1 MDLTNIREDYRKAK
15 LTRQVLLPDPF
26 DQFEKWMN
34 EAFHAQVSEP
44 NAMTLATATPLGAPS
59 LRTVLL
65 KTYDRRGMVFFTN
78 YGSRKSLE
86 IGENPQV
93 ALLFSWLDLERQIII
108 EGQAARIPA
117 AESLQ
122 YFTSRPRGSQIGAWC
137 SPQSSR
143 ITSRRLLLQEFAKMR
158 EKFEHG
164 EIPLPSFWGGYRVEP
179 RRFEFWQGRTNRLHD
194 RFEYLPE
201 KEKGTWAIHRLAP

>member
-15 LTRQVLLPDPF
+15 LTRQVLLADPF

-78 YGSRKSLE
+78 YGSRKSRE

-201 KEKGTWAIHRLAP
+201 KEKGTWTIHRLAP